1 MANEYGMQFFET
13 SAEDK
18 RSFERVF
25 ASITARATRTASA
38 SATDAVDTSIKD
50 ERAF

>member
-1 MANEYGMQFFET
+1 MANKHGMQFFET

-18 RSFERVF
+18 RNVEKVF
-25 ASITARATRTASA
+25 ASVTAYAARNAKAS
-38 SATDAVDTSIKD
+38 STHTVDTLIKD